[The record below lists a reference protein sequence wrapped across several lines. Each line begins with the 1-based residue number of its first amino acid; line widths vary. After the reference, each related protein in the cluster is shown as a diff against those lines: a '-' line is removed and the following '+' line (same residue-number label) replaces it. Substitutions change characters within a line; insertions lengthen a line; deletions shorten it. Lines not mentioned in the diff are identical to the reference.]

1 MVSSLYSL
9 TALDGSMAISALA
22 RKVFFQFCRP
32 ITGLS
37 VQIHELPAD
46 QRRTENVKYGY
57 VTTYKTPTN

>member
-1 MVSSLYSL
+1 MSQICDSIVE
-9 TALDGSMAISALA
+9 ISELVL
-22 RKVFFQFCRP
+22 VFLCNRQIRP